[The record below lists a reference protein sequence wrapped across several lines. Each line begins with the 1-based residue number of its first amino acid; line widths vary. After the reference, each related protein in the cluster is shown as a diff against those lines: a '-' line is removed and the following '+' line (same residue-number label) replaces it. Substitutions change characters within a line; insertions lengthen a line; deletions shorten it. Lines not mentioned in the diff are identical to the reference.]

1 MGGGFGTNLSGNFG
15 IRVQLQKTSGEP
27 GSRCMVVCF
36 REDVDSATEGDLH
49 MRRLQ
54 CAMSEVCGKFK
65 TPLNVIRV
73 FLRNTSSFEFNRDT
87 EEIFA
92 RRSDSVS
99 PLSTIVND
107 ELKNKG
113 KKR

>member
-1 MGGGFGTNLSGNFG
+1 MGGGFGTNLSGNFRF
-15 IRVQLQKTSGEP
+15 RVQLQKTSGEP
-27 GSRCMVVCF
+27 GSRCMVGF
-36 REDVDSATEGDLH
+36 RDGYATEGDLH

-65 TPLNVIRV
+65 TPLTVIRV
-73 FLRNTSSFEFNRDT
+73 FLCNTSSFEFNRDT